1 MAYPH
6 FTLSDIKS
14 KFHVAVELASD
25 VFAAVL
31 PQDLSPLLAETLQ
44 ENVPLALAVS
54 TEKARSECIVAPI
67 LIELRKLRR
76 HQISVFSG
84 VEFTVAPEEGLSG
97 VCDFLVSRSPQQ
109 LLIEAPIIVVVEAK
123 NDNLKAGLPQCMA
136 TMIAAK
142 LFNERE
148 HNAIPWVYGAVTKG
162 SAWNFLKLAEHTIS
176 VDAHEYSIENPGK
189 ILGILWHM
197 VNHT

>member
-1 MAYPH
+1 MAYSH
-6 FTLSDIKS
+6 FTLSDIKG
-14 KFHVAVELASD
+14 KFHVQVDLATD
-25 VFAAVL
+25 LFAAVP
-31 PQDLSPLLAETLQ
+31 PQDLSPFLAETLQ

-67 LIELRKLRR
+67 LIELRKLLR
-76 HQISVFSG
+76 HQISMFSG
-84 VEFTVAPEEGLSG
+84 VEFSVDPDNGLSG

-109 LLIEAPIIVVVEAK
+109 LLIEAPIIVLVEAK

-148 HNAIPWVYGAVTKG
+148 QNTIQWVYGAVTTG

-197 VNHT
+197 VNNA